1 MINFFF
7 SFSLSVKL
15 GLIVAGL
22 LFLLAQLAV
31 IAVWTVIYQRRQKQR
46 DFDASTIVSQIAS
59 ASSRTESMCKLY
71 DSGYAGRHF

>member
-1 MINFFF
+1 MINHLII
-7 SFSLSVKL
+7 SLFKT

-22 LFLLAQLAV
+22 IFLLAQLAV
-31 IAVWTVIYQRRQKQR
+31 IVVWTVIYQRRQKQR
-46 DFDASTIVSQIAS
+46 DFDNSTIVSQIAS